1 MSLLELTYR
10 KPFKWPYVYNYASP
24 IFLHVE
30 WSILLQQQKK
40 IGKNL
45 QLEKGE
51 IFDSGWQVESGWT
64 HQPNVWWQ
72 VGAGW
77 TLWDA
82 NRGGSGWPL
91 GSQRRDR
98 GGSGWSGSYGRT
110 KLHILSQY
118 CQLGFSSEIKV
129 PQLGLAWNPHSST
142 RLELKN
148 SGSGSSLLDTYS
160 FYLLNWKEN

>member
-1 MSLLELTYR
+1 MLHDTNLCITYFSACG
-10 KPFKWPYVYNYASP
+10 KIDKKATT
-24 IFLHVE
+24 
-30 WSILLQQQKK
+30 KK

-45 QLEKGE
+45 QLK
-51 IFDSGWQVESGWT
+51 IDSGWRVESGWT
-64 HQPNVWWQ
+64 RQPNVWGR

-82 NRGGSGWPL
+82 NRGRAGWPP
-91 GSQRRDR
+91 GSQGRDR

-118 CQLGFSSEIKV
+118 CQLGFSSEIEV
-129 PQLGLAWNPHSST
+129 PQLGSARNPHSST